1 MRKSTIFLLYS
12 HFFSISRLFTFE
24 ALTSGLKI
32 KELQDDLL
40 RNFPHN
46 ATADQIQLINEVASF
61 LLDRDPHQMFVMKGY
76 AGTGKTTLV
85 QTIIKSLPKHNRK
98 TVLLAPTG
106 RAAKVMSAY
115 TNKKAYTIHKHIYW
129 PKKKVGSYTYEL
141 KPNKARQTIYIID
154 EASMLGNIPDKT
166 FGESG
171 LLDDMVRFS
180 DSGDSCK
187 ILLIGDTAQ
196 LPPVGVSVSP
206 ALVEDDL
213 KLRFF
218 KEVFGFELKEVVR
231 QKSESG
237 ILWNA
242 TRLRN
247 LLAQEQNN
255 YKYKFDLAADVVR
268 LKEKH
273 ELEDCLNDAYANGQ
287 IDKSVVLLRSN
298 KRANIYNQQI
308 RTRIRWYEDEI
319 TPGDQMMV
327 VRNNYF
333 WLDNHSKTDFI
344 ANGDQICLKRIINFE
359 ERHGFRFANVEME
372 LLDATESGDIECKL
386 LLDCLYTDGPSLS
399 FDQSSHL
406 FKSVEK
412 EYSSI
417 RTNYK
422 RYQAI
427 KKDPYFNA
435 LQVKFAYAI
444 TCHKAQGGQWDT
456 VFIEQGYLPEEN
468 LDKEYLRWLYTA
480 FTRAVNKVYLIG
492 FKPSFFENEADW

>member
-1 MRKSTIFLLYS
+1 MYIFA
-12 HFFSISRLFTFE
+12 T
-24 ALTSGLKI
+24 LTSGLKI
-32 KELQDDLL
+32 KELQGDLL
-40 RNFPHN
+40 RHFPHN
-46 ATADQIQLINEVASF
+46 PTADQIRLIKDVAAF
-61 LLDRDPHQMFVMKGY
+61 LLNRDPHQLFILKGY

-85 QTIIKSLPKHNRK
+85 QTIIKSLPKFNRK

-106 RAAKVMSAY
+106 RAAKVMTAY
-115 TNKKAYTIHKHIYW
+115 TKKKAFTIHKHIYW
-129 PKKKVGSYTYEL
+129 PKKKAGTYSYEL
-141 KPNKARQTIYIID
+141 KPNKSSQTIYIVD
-154 EASMLGNIPDKT
+154 EASMLGNVPDKI

-171 LLDDMVRFS
+171 LLDSLIRFS
-180 DSGDSCK
+180 DSGNSCK

-196 LPPVGVSVSP
+196 LPPVGLSVSP

-218 KEVFGFELKEVVR
+218 KEVFSYELKEVVR
-231 QKSESG
+231 QKLDSG
-237 ILWNA
+237 ILANA

-247 LLAQEQNN
+247 LLLEDQTN
-255 YKYKFDLAADVVR
+255 YNFVFDLSQDVVR
-268 LKEKH
+268 LREKH
-273 ELEDCLNDAYANGQ
+273 ELEDSLNEAYANDSL
-287 IDKSVVLLRSN
+287 DKSVVLLRSN

-327 VRNNYF
+327 VRNNYY
-333 WLDNHSKTDFI
+333 WLDNNSTTDFI
-344 ANGDQICLKRIINFE
+344 ANGDQIVLRRVSNFE
-359 ERHGFRFANVEME
+359 DRYGFRFANVEVE
-372 LLDATESGDIECKL
+372 LLDGSSDDLVECKL
-386 LLDCLYTDGPSLS
+386 LLDCIYTHGPSLS
-399 FDQSSHL
+399 YDQSNKL

-417 RTNYK
+417 RSNYK

-456 VFIEQGYLPEEN
+456 VFVEQGYLPEKSI
-468 LDKEYLRWLYTA
+468 DKEYLRWLYTA
-480 FTRAVNKVYLIG
+480 FTRAETKVYLIG
-492 FKPSFFENEADW
+492 FNPNFYNDETDW